1 MRWYY
6 AEAGQQKG
14 PVDDTSLDELVQQGV
29 VREDTLVWS
38 EGMASWQP
46 HGSVRGSRATA
57 TAPPPGPGGS
67 ETRFCSECGRPF
79 AAHELSTVGAF
90 SVCATC
96 RPAVLNRMPPPTS
109 FPQAAYPSA
118 YGVAPRAAALHYGG
132 FWIRFLARI
141 IDWIILGFVTFF
153 VRLPFRLVLGASALG
168 VGGFDLNGPRD
179 PSEIIAALP
188 AILGF
193 AGISFFIGIAIH
205 LAYEVF
211 FLSTRGATPGKMV
224 LGLKVIRADGGPI
237 SPALAAGRYFAM
249 WLSYIT
255 LCIGFIIAAFDPE
268 KRALHDHICQ
278 TRVIHAR

>member
-29 VREDTLVWS
+29 VRDDTLVWS
-38 EGMASWQP
+38 EGMAAWQP
-46 HGSVRGSRATA
+46 HGSVRGSRATV

-67 ETRFCSECGRPF
+67 ETRYCSECGRPF
-79 AAHELSTVGAF
+79 LAHELSAVGAF
-90 SVCATC
+90 SVCTTC
-96 RPAVLNRMPPPTS
+96 RPAVLNRMPAATS
-109 FPQAAYPSA
+109 FSQAAYPSA
-118 YGVAPRAAALHYGG
+118 YGAAPQAAALHYGG

-153 VRLPFRLVLGASALG
+153 VRMPFRIALG
-168 VGGFDLNGPRD
+168 IGSLGLAVPPRD
-179 PSEIIAALP
+179 PADIIAALP
-188 AILGF
+188 GIMGF
-193 AGISFFIGIAIH
+193 AGISFFLGIAIH

-237 SPALAAGRYFAM
+237 SPGLAAGRYFAM
-249 WLSYIT
+249 WLSYLT
-255 LCIGFIIAAFDPE
+255 LCIGFIIAAFDRE